1 MTGRE
6 ENLYTWI
13 KFEFKPNKERSNIH
27 GELQLPL
34 KERKL
39 LAIQH
44 LIVSQNVNTLIYIN
58 RTTPVIWKSVIT
70 SWS

>member
-6 ENLYTWI
+6 EKLYTWI

-44 LIVSQNVNTLIYIN
+44 LIVSQKREYPDLYKQNHSCNLEI
-58 RTTPVIWKSVIT
+58 SHH
-70 SWS
+70 